1 MKNYKSVNWKL
12 FVIPAFMVIAILTGC
27 IFNVNCKKG
36 NGIISKQERKI
47 TTFDAIDV
55 SGAYK
60 IILNQDSVTSVYVE
74 TDESLLPLINTT
86 VEGGKLIIENKDSKS
101 LCPSKNIKVYISI
114 ADIKDIDI
122 SGAVEIECIKK
133 LSLND
138 LKIDVSGAGEI
149 NLNLS
154 VQNLYLDCSGAS
166 KILLSG
172 NATNVKAETTGAS
185 EINAFDFLVE
195 NFKIS
200 SSGAGKAKVNVSKK
214 LDVDISGSAS
224 VKYKGNPVINQEISG
239 AGSIHKVE

>member
-12 FVIPAFMVIAILTGC
+12 FAIPTFMVIAILTAC

-36 NGIISKQERKI
+36 NGIISKQEREI
-47 TTFDAIDV
+47 MAFDAIDV

-60 IILNQDSVTSVYVE
+60 IILNQDSVSSVYVE
-74 TDESLLPLINTT
+74 TDENLLPLINTT

-114 ADIKDIDI
+114 ADIKNIDI
-122 SGAVEIECIKK
+122 SGAVEIECVKK
-133 LSLND
+133 FSLND
-138 LKIDVSGAGEI
+138 LKIDASGAGDI

-172 NATNVKAETTGAS
+172 NAENVNAKTSGAS
-185 EINAFDFLVE
+185 DINAFGLIAD

-200 SSGAGKAKVNVSKK
+200 ISGAGKAKVNVSKK
-214 LDVDISGSAS
+214 LDVDISGAAS
-224 VKYKGNPVINQEISG
+224 IKYKGNPSINQNISG
-239 AGSIHKVE
+239 AGSIRKVE

>member
-1 MKNYKSVNWKL
+1 MKNYKSMNWKL
-12 FVIPAFMVIAILTGC
+12 FAIPTFMVIAILTGC

-36 NGIISKQERKI
+36 NGNISKQERKI
-47 TTFDAIDV
+47 TAFDAIDV
-55 SGAYK
+55 SGAYN

-74 TDESLLPLINTT
+74 TDENLLPLINTT

-101 LCPSKNIKVYISI
+101 LCPSKNINVYVNV
-114 ADIKDIDI
+114 ADIKNIDI
-122 SGAVEIECIKK
+122 SGAVEVKCIKK
-133 LSLND
+133 FSLND

-172 NATNVKAETTGAS
+172 DATNVISDNSGAS

-195 NFKIS
+195 NFKIT

-214 LDVDISGSAS
+214 LDIDISGAS
-224 VKYKGNPVINQEISG
+224 YVKYKGNFVIN
-239 AGSIHKVE
+239 